1 MVTLYHEQV
10 VLSMTGAIVHII
22 LKNIPLRYLMVNGK
36 ERVMKRILT
45 GILVVVDLEKIV
57 IHTGMLKEGPIETLM
72 TTVRKMIIAD
82 IVGMLTKKRAAIR
95 GPLSLGESQG
105 VVVIMTIQGK
115 TLSMTGP
122 GKIAE
127 TVKGIPEIDLMTG
140 AIERRIQK
148 DKLQL

>member
-36 ERVMKRILT
+36 ERVMRRILT

-57 IHTGMLKEGPIETLM
+57 IHTGMLKESPIETLI

-82 IVGMLTKKRAAIR
+82 IVGMLTMKRESIR
-95 GPLSLGESQG
+95 GPLGLGESQG
-105 VVVIMTIQGK
+105 VVIMTIQGK

-122 GKIAE
+122 GKIGE

-140 AIERRIQK
+140 AIESRIQK

>member
-1 MVTLYHEQV
+1 MVILYHEQV

-36 ERVMKRILT
+36 ERVMRRILT

-57 IHTGMLKEGPIETLM
+57 IHTGMLKESPIETLI

-82 IVGMLTKKRAAIR
+82 IVGMLTMKREAIR
-95 GPLSLGESQG
+95 GPLGLGESQG
-105 VVVIMTIQGK
+105 VVIMTIQGK

-122 GKIAE
+122 GKIGE

-140 AIERRIQK
+140 AIESRIQK

>member
-1 MVTLYHEQV
+1 MVILYHEQV

-36 ERVMKRILT
+36 ERVMRRILT

-57 IHTGMLKEGPIETLM
+57 IHTGMLKESPIETLI

-82 IVGMLTKKRAAIR
+82 IVGMLTMKRESIR
-95 GPLSLGESQG
+95 GPLGLGESQG
-105 VVVIMTIQGK
+105 VVIMTIQGK

-122 GKIAE
+122 GKIGE

>member
-36 ERVMKRILT
+36 ERVMRRILT

-57 IHTGMLKEGPIETLM
+57 IHTGMLKESPIETLI

-82 IVGMLTKKRAAIR
+82 IVGMLTMKREAIR
-95 GPLSLGESQG
+95 GPLGLGESQG
-105 VVVIMTIQGK
+105 VVIMTIQGK

-122 GKIAE
+122 GKIGE

>member
-1 MVTLYHEQV
+1 MVILYHEQV

-36 ERVMKRILT
+36 ERVMRRILT

-57 IHTGMLKEGPIETLM
+57 IHTGMLKESPIETLI

-82 IVGMLTKKRAAIR
+82 IVGMLTMKRESIR
-95 GPLSLGESQG
+95 GPLGLGESQG
-105 VVVIMTIQGK
+105 VVIMTIQGK

-122 GKIAE
+122 GKIGE

-140 AIERRIQK
+140 AIESRIQK